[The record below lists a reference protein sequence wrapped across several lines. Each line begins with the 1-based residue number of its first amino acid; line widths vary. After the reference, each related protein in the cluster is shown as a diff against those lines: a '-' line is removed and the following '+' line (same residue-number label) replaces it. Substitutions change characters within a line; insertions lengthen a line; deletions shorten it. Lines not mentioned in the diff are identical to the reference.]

1 MRLRRA
7 IETALAAPDKNIL
20 LMTHL
25 VLGYPSF
32 ATNRQVI
39 AAMVKAGVDLIEL
52 QIPFSEPVAD
62 GPVILRANQAA
73 LARGVRVEEC
83 FRFAEAICREFP
95 IPFLFMTY
103 YNIVFRYG
111 EERFCQRAA
120 EIGIQGAIVPDLPP
134 EEGESFLA
142 TARHHEIAPIMI
154 FAPTSPDERMRRLA
168 AAGDG
173 FVYCV
178 ARRGVTG
185 AKTEMDTEL
194 AAYLNR
200 CRQATDLPLAVGFG
214 IGSRQDIAFLEG
226 RAEIAVIGTKT
237 IRLLEE
243 KGVEAIGPF
252 LADLR

>member
-7 IETALAAPDKNIL
+7 IETALAVPERKIL

-32 ATNRQVI
+32 ETNRKTI
-39 AAMVKAGVDLIEL
+39 EAMVRAGVDLIEL

-83 FRFAEAICREFP
+83 FRFAGEICREFP

-103 YNIVFRYG
+103 YNIVFRHG
-111 EERFCQRAA
+111 EQRFCQQAA

-134 EEGESFLA
+134 EEGETFLA
-142 TARHHEIAPIMI
+142 AARRHGIAPVMI
-154 FAPTSPDERMRRLA
+154 FAPTTTGERMRRLA

-185 AKTEMDTEL
+185 AKTEMDTGL
-194 AAYLNR
+194 AAYLDR

-214 IGSRQDIAFLEG
+214 IGDRQDIAFLEG
-226 RAEIAVIGTKT
+226 RAEIAVIGTRT
-237 IRLLEE
+237 IRILEE
-243 KGVEAIGPF
+243 EGVEAVAPF
-252 LADLR
+252 LASLR

>member
-103 YNIVFRYG
+103 YNILF
-111 EERFCQRAA
+111 
-120 EIGIQGAIVPDLPP
+120 
-134 EEGESFLA
+134 
-142 TARHHEIAPIMI
+142 
-154 FAPTSPDERMRRLA
+154 
-168 AAGDG
+168 
-173 FVYCV
+173 
-178 ARRGVTG
+178 
-185 AKTEMDTEL
+185 KT
-194 AAYLNR
+194 
-200 CRQATDLPLAVGFG
+200 
-214 IGSRQDIAFLEG
+214 
-226 RAEIAVIGTKT
+226 
-237 IRLLEE
+237 
-243 KGVEAIGPF
+243 
-252 LADLR
+252 